1 MSKSKKPVLAKLSE
15 LQSGNYVDC
24 FVQLAEK
31 SRGTTRDGKP
41 FVTCKFR
48 DARRTVG
55 AVPIWEDSSLFEEAQ
70 QWQVGQFFK
79 VRATFTEHEKY
90 GPQLDLEQIRP
101 VEDRDRADGF
111 SELDFS
117 ERSRHD
123 PEAMFAELEALV
135 SGEIADA
142 PLRAL
147 VLNLLT
153 ANATTLKTLPGS
165 ARHYYP
171 FAGGWLEHT
180 LSVARSC
187 AWLADRY
194 AARYPELN
202 PPLNR
207 GLVIASAVLHDIGRV
222 RELDAAPGQP
232 IKDTVPGELFG
243 RLFLGYEMIRTAAAG
258 VPDLNPELLELL
270 LHCVVAHLK
279 NPEWGSTR
287 QPCVPEALILHHAA
301 DLDARMEMYVRC
313 LTRDTAEG
321 PFTDR
326 DPIFGRPLLKGR
338 KV

>member
-1 MSKSKKPVLAKLSE
+1 MSKAKKPVLAKLSD
-15 LQSGNYVDC
+15 LRSGDYADC
-24 FVQLAEK
+24 FVQLAAK
-31 SRGTTRDGKP
+31 TRGTTRDGKP
-41 FVTCKFR
+41 FITCKFR

-55 AVPIWEDSSLFEEAQ
+55 AVPIWEDSPHFEPSQE
-70 QWQVGQFFK
+70 WQVGQFFK

-90 GPQLDLEQIRP
+90 GPQLDIEQIRA
-101 VEDRDRADGF
+101 VEDRDRTDGF

-123 PEAMFAELEALV
+123 PEAMFAELEAIV
-135 SGEIADA
+135 TGEIADG

-153 ANATTLKTLPGS
+153 ANAAALKSLPGS

-180 LSVARSC
+180 LSVSRSC
-187 AWLADRY
+187 VWLADRY
-194 AARYPELN
+194 AAMYPELN

-207 GLVIASAVLHDIGRV
+207 GLVIAAAVLHDIGRV
-222 RELDAAPGQP
+222 RELDALPGQP
-232 IKDTVPGELFG
+232 TRDTVPGELFG
-243 RLFLGYEMIRTAAAG
+243 RLFLGYDMIRSAAVG
-258 VPDLNPELLELL
+258 VPDLNAELLELL
-270 LHCVVAHLK
+270 LHCVVSHLK
-279 NPEWGSTR
+279 VPEWGGPL
-287 QPCVPEALILHHAA
+287 QPCIPEVLILHAAA

>member
-1 MSKSKKPVLAKLSE
+1 MSKAKKPVLAKLSD
-15 LQSGNYVDC
+15 LRAGDYVDC

-31 SRGTTRDGKP
+31 TRKTLPDGKP
-41 FVTCKFR
+41 FFTCRFR
-48 DARRTVG
+48 DGRRTVG
-55 AVPIWEDSSLFEEAQ
+55 AVPIWGDSPLFEEAQ
-70 QWQVGQFFK
+70 EWQAGQFFK
-79 VRATFTEHEKY
+79 VRATFAEHEKY
-90 GPQLDLEQIRP
+90 GPQLDIERIRP
-101 VEDRDRADGF
+101 VQDSDRSEGF
-111 SELDFS
+111 TELDFT
-117 ERSRHD
+117 ERSRHNPD
-123 PEAMFAELEALV
+123 EMFAELEALV
-135 SGEIADA
+135 TSEIADG

-147 VLNLLT
+147 VLDVLT
-153 ANATTLKTLPGS
+153 ANAAALKTLPGS

-180 LSVARSC
+180 LSVTRTC
-187 AWLADRY
+187 VWLADRY
-194 AARYPELN
+194 AAQFPELN

-207 GLVIASAVLHDIGRV
+207 GLVIAAAVLHDIGRV
-222 RELDAAPGQP
+222 RELDAPPGLP

-243 RLFLGYEMIRTAAAG
+243 RLFLGYDLLRTAASSI
-258 VPDLNPELLELL
+258 PDLNPELLELL
-270 LHCVVAHLK
+270 LHCVVSHLK
-279 NPEWGSTR
+279 TPEWGSTR

>member
-1 MSKSKKPVLAKLSE
+1 MSKAKKPVLAKLSD
-15 LQSGNYVDC
+15 LRSGDYVDC

-31 SRGTTRDGKP
+31 SRKTLADGKP
-41 FVTCKFR
+41 FFTCKFR

-55 AVPIWEDSSLFEEAQ
+55 AVPIWGDSPLFEEAQ
-70 QWQVGQFFK
+70 EWHVGQFFK

-90 GPQLDLEQIRP
+90 GPQLDIERIRV
-101 VEDRDRADGF
+101 VEEHDRADGF
-111 SELDFS
+111 SELDFT

-123 PEAMFAELEALV
+123 PDAMFAELEAIV
-135 SGEIADA
+135 TGEIADG

-147 VLNLLT
+147 ALNLLT
-153 ANATTLKTLPGS
+153 ANATALKTLPAS

-180 LSVARSC
+180 LSVARNVV
-187 AWLADRY
+187 WLSDRY
-194 AARYPELN
+194 AAAFPELN

-207 GLVIASAVLHDIGRV
+207 GLVIAAAVLHEIGRV
-222 RELDAAPGQP
+222 RELDALPGLP
-232 IKDTVPGELFG
+232 IKDTIPGELLG
-243 RLFLGYEMIRTAAAG
+243 RSFLGYDMIRTAAAS

-279 NPEWGSTR
+279 MPEWGATR
-287 QPCVPEALILHHAA
+287 PPCIPEVLILHHAA

-321 PFTDR
+321 AFTER
-326 DPIFGRPLLKGR
+326 DPILGRQLLKGR

>member
-31 SRGTTRDGKP
+31 NRGTTRDGKP

-79 VRATFTEHEKY
+79 VRATFTEHDRY

-101 VEDRDRADGF
+101 VEDRDRTDGF

-117 ERSRHD
+117 ERSRYE

-135 SGEIADA
+135 SGEITDG

-147 VLNLLT
+147 VLSLLT
-153 ANATTLKTLPGS
+153 ANATTLKALPGS

-207 GLVIASAVLHDIGRV
+207 GLVIASAALHDIGRV
-222 RELDAAPGQP
+222 RELDAVPGQP

-258 VPDLNPELLELL
+258 VPDLDPELLELL
-270 LHCVVAHLK
+270 LHCIVAHLK